1 MRPTEGAGDGLHRQ
15 IGHVGFIV
23 SRRSARAA
31 AGSQEVCNAPASIYL
46 HEEVVSLRDAAVDAE
61 GGRVGEPLVGTA
73 TLRLVVTRGFAP
85 GSVGSGVIPQ
95 IFLASGLSRW
105 LGITLLTKGTRT
117 AMSRLERVDF
127 GFRMSD
133 FGSLSGKGLPEIRH
147 PKFEISSLDFHGK

>member
-1 MRPTEGAGDGLHRQ
+1 MACIGRWVTLASLLAVGAPVPPPVPRKFVMRLPPFTFTKKL
-15 IGHVGFIV
+15 
-23 SRRSARAA
+23 SRSEMRWSMRT
-31 AGSQEVCNAPASIYL
+31 
-46 HEEVVSLRDAAVDAE
+46 
-61 GGRVGEPLVGTA
+61 GGRAVGRNRYFEIGGDQ
-73 TLRLVVTRGFAP
+73 RFAP

-147 PKFEISSLDFHGK
+147 PKSDIRNL